1 MRPTALPRLL
11 PVIALLLGGCASAG
25 GGEAGVRP
33 GPRDRILTEELA
45 NLQQLSALEVV
56 QRLRPTWLRIRSG
69 SLPEVVLDGT
79 PIEGGARALQNIR
92 VGEIRELQ
100 YLNPSDATMRF
111 GTGYL
116 AGAILVFTGR

>member
-1 MRPTALPRLL
+1 MRPIAVSRFL
-11 PVIALLLGGCASAG
+11 PVVAVLLGGCASAG
-25 GGEAGVRP
+25 GSEAGARP
-33 GPRDRILTEELA
+33 GPRDRILAEELA

-56 QRLRPTWLRIRSG
+56 QRLRPNWLRIRGG
-69 SLPEVVLDGT
+69 SLPEAVLDGT

-92 VGEIRELQ
+92 VGEIRELR

-111 GTGYL
+111 GTGYP